1 MRLLR
6 RVFHRL
12 SVPLSTSCLL
22 TITKPLDESH
32 SHGISLTSSG
42 RFGLVIMDVIMD
54 TLTTEASAADGLQET
69 QVLRAD
75 GWHYPYYG
83 LSPVASIATPQDK
96 PNGEALWPLLKRKQ
110 ELENELRS
118 VHALLNAGVPINTLP
133 VELLA
138 EVFKATQPKL
148 GRESGERPWLA
159 YLLICRHWFTVG
171 ATTPRLWD
179 FPYAT
184 SSLNYARTCLAR
196 SKGVKIDV
204 VVVPDVPVAPVLPHS
219 MPALELFT
227 VGVGKTTTDPRDEVM
242 ELTPERFPKLVHLSL
257 SGLYLVPT
265 AALRNLKVLHI
276 DNLLGLVP
284 GITMGML
291 TDLLQE
297 LACVEELRVH
307 SVSCRQGL
315 DPSRPM
321 RTPRAALRSLKGLSM
336 QDWPWGMELT
346 KHILSVISVPP
357 SSTIMIRGCID
368 DGARA
373 IRAMGNPQGSGGWI
387 LPADRTGLPIL
398 SRGTEAFVDSTGTSE
413 RHTIDLASAYP
424 LPSPYLTAIC
434 RDAPIVTLR
443 IEMSAFTYCPNT
455 TWRNALAPFSK
466 LRELAVFGHGNGPSA
481 SNLFAGLNPDC
492 APADTPAAARVVL
505 PELRTLRIEGFTV
518 LDEYLFATAM
528 VCLQKRRAALGLSK
542 PLETLSFQ
550 LGDEDRPEFNL
561 QLRTLYTE
569 ELSVYADVF
578 SLEGYT
584 RQGH

>member
-1 MRLLR
+1 M
-6 RVFHRL
+6 
-12 SVPLSTSCLL
+12 
-22 TITKPLDESH
+22 
-32 SHGISLTSSG
+32 
-42 RFGLVIMDVIMD
+42 
-54 TLTTEASAADGLQET
+54 
-69 QVLRAD
+69 LRAD
-75 GWHYPYYG
+75 GWHCPYYG
-83 LSPVASIATPQDK
+83 LSPVASVAAPRDRPI
-96 PNGEALWPLLKRKQ
+96 GEARGPLLERKQ

-138 EVFKATQPKL
+138 EIFKATQPDH
-148 GRESGERPWLA
+148 GRESGERLWLD
-159 YLLICRHWFTVG
+159 YLLVCRHWFTVG

-179 FPYAT
+179 FLYAT
-184 SSLNYARTCLAR
+184 PSLSYTRTCLAR

-204 VVVPDVPVAPVLPHS
+204 VVVPDMPVAPVLPQYIRLVSPHVHRIRTLVLGTIDPAHAPYLKAFVQHP

-227 VGVGKTTTDPRDEVM
+227 VGVGKTTTDPRDEVL
-242 ELTPERFPKLVHLSL
+242 EFTPERFPKLVHLSL
-257 SGLYLVPT
+257 SGIYLVPT

-315 DPSRPM
+315 DPSHPM
-321 RTPRAALRSLKGLSM
+321 RTPRAALSSLKELSM
-336 QDWPWGMELT
+336 QDWPWGMEVT

-357 SSTIMIRGCID
+357 SSAIMIRGCID

-373 IRAMGNPQGSGGWI
+373 TRALVNPQGSGGWI

-398 SRGTEAFVDSTGTSE
+398 SRATEAFVDSTGTSE
-413 RHTIDLASAYP
+413 RGYVIRLTSPPMPDGGGCLKVVMEAPPAHRQAYP
-424 LPSPYLTAIC
+424 LPSPFLTAIC
-434 RDAPIVTLR
+434 RDAPIEKLR

-455 TWRNALAPFSK
+455 TWRNALAPFSR

-481 SNLFAGLNPDC
+481 AILFAGLNPDC

-505 PELRTLRIEGFTV
+505 PELRALRIEGFTV
-518 LDEYLFATAM
+518 LDDTLFATAM

-550 LGDEDRPEFNL
+550 LGEEDRPEFNL

-569 ELSVYADVF
+569 ELSMYANAF